1 MISLNAADKPGAPEL
16 ARMFHEDG
24 FSILATGR
32 TCELIENAG
41 IPVKKVP
48 KLSDGIR
55 PNIRD
60 YITNGEIQLI
70 INTPSGKESVN
81 DDSYLRKDAIK
92 ARIPFITTLAAA
104 KATAEGIKQMKRDGN
119 GPIHSL
125 QEWHKMIRLG
135 K

>member
-1 MISLNAADKPGAPEL
+1 M
-16 ARMFHEDG
+16 
-24 FSILATGR
+24 
-32 TCELIENAG
+32 
-41 IPVKKVP
+41 P